1 MSTRLLTTHLIPIM
15 RILPIVAIVFGLYP
29 ACTIG
34 QQVANLE
41 GSDNPEPINY
51 YVQIAEIGKELLSN
65 PSSAELRIQRA
76 TCFIKIKEFEYAIAD
91 LDTALSYNPGNASI
105 YYMKGV
111 TFSKRT
117 QFVDAMEQL
126 DIAISIEPGNIDYLF
141 FRAMIFAQQEDFRL
155 AILDLN
161 SILAIDPLNA
171 DCYLQKALW
180 CESLNMYYECI
191 KNYIY
196 FIMVSKDDLNTNLVN
211 KRLKRLIKSDK
222 YFKDLYKEAKK
233 EIRHNPLPWNQ

>member
-1 MSTRLLTTHLIPIM
+1 MLTRLLTTYLLPIM
-15 RILPIVAIVFGLYP
+15 KILPIIALLLGLHP

-34 QQVANLE
+34 QQVANLD
-41 GSDNPEPINY
+41 DNDKPEPINY
-51 YVQIAEIGKELLSN
+51 YVQITEIGKQLKNN
-65 PSSAELRIQRA
+65 PGSADLRIQRA
-76 TCFIKIKEFEYAIAD
+76 TCYIKIKEFDYALAD
-91 LDTALSYNPGNASI
+91 LDTALSFNPGMASI

-111 TFSKRT
+111 TLLKRE
-117 QFVDAMEQL
+117 QYNDAMEQL
-126 DIAISIEPGNIDYLF
+126 DIAISIEPGNKDFLF
-141 FRAMIFAQQEDFRL
+141 FRAMIYAQIEDFRL

-196 FIMVSKDDLNTNLVN
+196 FTMVSKDDINTNLVN
-211 KRLKRLIKSDK
+211 KKLKRLIKSDK

-233 EIRHNPLPWNQ
+233 EIRHNPLPWN